1 MPPVIDP
8 EKCTGCGKCVE
19 ICSEDVFYGSR
30 PGEIPT
36 VTYPREC
43 SHFSGCV
50 SVCQAQ
56 AITLRIPLPM
66 LLVYK
71 PAAED
76 LQNPVWEIPE
86 KRRPEI

>member
-8 EKCTGCGKCVE
+8 DKCTRCGKCVE

-30 PGEIPT
+30 SGEIPT

-50 SVCQAQ
+50 SVCPVQ

-71 PAAED
+71 PASGE
-76 LQNPVWEIPE
+76 LQNPF
-86 KRRPEI
+86 R

>member
-1 MPPVIDP
+1 MPPVIDH
-8 EKCTGCGKCVE
+8 ETCTGCGICVE
-19 ICSEDVFYGSR
+19 ICSEDVFYGSQ

-36 VTYPREC
+36 VTYPKEC

-50 SVCQAQ
+50 SVCPVK

-71 PAAED
+71 PAADE
-76 LQNPVWEIPE
+76 LQTPY
-86 KRRPEI
+86 